1 MFQYN
6 ITYRKKDNGWQY
18 TIEVGRDLNGKRKQ
32 KSKGGFKTKRECQE
46 AMIAAETLIDKGEYF
61 IAENITFKD
70 YLSKWLSDYAK
81 IATAP
86 RTYYRYEEIINK
98 YINPKLGTIE
108 LNKLKPL
115 HIQGFYNYCIND
127 LNLSTTTVRQF
138 HAIIHKAL
146 NKAVEWQMVNN
157 NCSNAVDKPK
167 KAKVDFTVLGDIET
181 NMLLKRLEH
190 MTLYIPVLIAVTTGM
205 RRGEICGLKWE
216 NIDLDNGI
224 IYVKEQLQ
232 KIENK
237 LELVKVKTDGSKRK
251 IIMLDYTIPI
261 LKEHK
266 KKYLTLKLRLGE
278 AFKDEGFVVFQA
290 DGSPY
295 EPEYITKNYGRV
307 LGRISKELAI
317 PKIRFHDLRHTHATL
332 MLKAGVHPKV
342 VAERLGHSSI
352 TMTLN
357 TYSHVLPDM
366 QQEAAEKLNALL
378 IK

>member
-1 MFQYN
+1 M
-6 ITYRKKDNGWQY
+6 RKKDNGWQY

-146 NKAVEWQMVNN
+146 NKAVEWQMLNN